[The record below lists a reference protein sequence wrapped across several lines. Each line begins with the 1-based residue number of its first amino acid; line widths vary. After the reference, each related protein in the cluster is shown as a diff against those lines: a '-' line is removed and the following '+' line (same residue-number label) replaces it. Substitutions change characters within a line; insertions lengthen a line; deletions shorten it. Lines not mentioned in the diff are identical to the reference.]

1 MDFDYTDHEY
11 LPECTDG
18 CGALTDWL
26 QSKLVAD
33 QAGKNHEHE
42 KGHVCVTRVRMRA
55 EEGSA

>member
-33 QAGKNHEHE
+33 QTGKNHHDEQ
-42 KGHVCVTRVRMRA
+42 GHAWVVRVRMRA